1 MSKNI
6 TLKIN
11 NAKETVETVKFQTA
25 SGEVLR
31 IPAQSEVNYQF
42 IDEATQ
48 FGPENIMTKRVGDN
62 LEIAFEGS
70 DISNPDLILEGYY
83 SEATDASKSSLLV
96 GQHENGATYPYVPE
110 SAEPSEAV
118 TMLAEEVVAGQALGG
133 EIIGSMW
140 AFNPLW
146 LAALVPLGAAAAVA
160 ANSHHDS
167 SDKFAA
173 ITVDAPNDQVDT
185 TPVIT
190 GTTTDVEAGQIVT
203 ITVKDSEGKTQ
214 VVSTVVAEDGT
225 YRVEVPN
232 ELPDGAYTVIAT
244 VADKAGNSA
253 TATDTGMIDAVV
265 TLTVNAPD
273 GVSNDNTPYISGTSD
288 AIGSNVNLVI
298 TDSKGATHTVTVPVT
313 EEGTYA
319 VDLSEQLPD
328 GKYTVSATVSNS
340 TGKTATASDT
350 GEIDTTAVI
359 TVEAPDLS
367 NDNTPTLNGT
377 TTDVEEG
384 QTVTLTVTDSR
395 GGSQVVTA
403 TVQADGSYQAEV
415 PNALPDG
422 RYSVEAVVSDKAGN
436 RAEARDDNNGKGN
449 VIDTTAPVI
458 TVDAPDN
465 TSDNT
470 PLISGTTDAP
480 AGSIVSITVTD
491 SRGSVQTV
499 STSVGA
505 DGRYSV
511 EVPKALAEG
520 RYTAEAAVKDPA
532 GNEGRASDN
541 GSIDITAPVISV
553 DIPEVSR
560 DTTPPI
566 SGKTDV
572 PAGTVVTITVTG
584 KDSHPQVVTTTVKDD
599 GSFEVDVPEA
609 LPEGPVSVEAV
620 VKDPAGNEGKA
631 SDNGTI
637 DTTAPVITVDAPD
650 NTSDNTPLIS
660 GTTDAPAGSIVSI
673 TVTDSQGSVQTV
685 SASVGADG
693 RYSVEVP
700 KVLAE
705 GRYTAEAAVKDP
717 AGNEGKASD
726 NGSID
731 ITAPVIS
738 VDIPEVSRDTTPTI
752 SGKTDVPA
760 GTVVT
765 ITVTGKDGHP
775 QVVTTT
781 VKDDGSFE
789 VDVPEALPEGPV
801 SVEAVVKDPAG
812 NEGRASDNGTIDTTA
827 PVITVDAPDNT
838 SDNTPLISGTTD
850 APAGSIVSIT
860 VTDSQG
866 SVQTVSA
873 SVGADGRYSVEVP
886 KALAEGRY
894 TAEAAVKDPAGNEG
908 RASDNGSVDTT
919 AAITV
924 EAPDLSNDNTPTLTG
939 TTTDVEEGQTVTLTV
954 TDSRG
959 GSQVVTATVQADG
972 SYQAEVP
979 NALPDGRYSVEA
991 VVSDKAGN
999 RAEARDD
1006 NNGKGNVI
1014 DTTAPIVNAPGHSVE
1029 EASSAA
1035 VKGFIQVSDKS
1046 PVTAITVAG
1055 KDVTSATAA
1064 HPVMIHTVRGTLI
1077 VTGYDAASG
1086 KVTYRYVE
1094 GGKAADHSTGDN
1106 SVKDSFVVMVRDAA
1120 GNTAMDS
1127 LDIRI
1132 TDTAPVA
1139 VHDTNSIK
1147 DTGMSVSGDVLSNDV
1162 LGADTPVA
1170 VTVGNTNGQYGSL
1183 TLNADGQYTYT
1194 VNPNNAAVKAL
1205 NGGETLKDS
1214 FTYTVT
1220 DADGDKSTATLDITI
1235 NGTDADKA
1243 VIGKN
1248 GGDNITGGTGNDAL
1262 IGDAGGYRLII
1273 KPGQNYNVALVLDT
1287 SESMNT
1293 FRTDSGEAYIEMARK
1308 SLLKLAKDFAHH
1320 DGHLNVTLFAF
1331 NSTAKQVVTINDLTE
1346 QNVDKLLNQIMSL
1359 RAHGVTNYDDA
1370 FRDATDWFS
1379 KVSSNGYHNVT
1390 YFLTDGQPTTYGD
1403 TGETPWRG
1411 YVTQDAVNAALH
1423 SFKKLSAV
1431 SDVHAV
1437 GFAKGAKESMLDYYD
1452 NTVSDG
1458 HSITEG
1464 SLWYQTYPS
1473 PVYYSGAVGESQV
1486 VSNPSQLDAALERGS
1501 TERVVNNVSSDTLT
1515 GGEGDDVLFGDSINT
1530 DHLSWTNGIT
1540 GVAYTSGSHDAMGAK
1555 ALTEYIKWTDNAGTD
1570 ATDQQVANY
1579 VKNHWKDLLD
1589 NRADGGD
1596 DTLNG
1601 GKGDDV
1607 LFGGAGNDTLTGG
1620 EGADQF
1626 VFLANSNNGNDV
1638 ITDFQAGVDKVV
1650 FADLVSPHDLQNA
1663 VWNDETHTLSFTGVG
1678 KDGTTYQNSITFN
1691 GLSVGET
1698 LDSVLQNHVETIG

>member
-367 NDNTPTLNGT
+367 NDNTPTLTGT

-499 STSVGA
+499 S
-505 DGRYSV
+505 
-511 EVPKALAEG
+511 
-520 RYTAEAAVKDPA
+520 
-532 GNEGRASDN
+532 
-541 GSIDITAPVISV
+541 
-553 DIPEVSR
+553 
-560 DTTPPI
+560 
-566 SGKTDV
+566 
-572 PAGTVVTITVTG
+572 
-584 KDSHPQVVTTTVKDD
+584 
-599 GSFEVDVPEA
+599 
-609 LPEGPVSVEAV
+609 
-620 VKDPAGNEGKA
+620 
-631 SDNGTI
+631 
-637 DTTAPVITVDAPD
+637 
-650 NTSDNTPLIS
+650 
-660 GTTDAPAGSIVSI
+660 
-673 TVTDSQGSVQTV
+673 
-685 SASVGADG
+685 
-693 RYSVEVP
+693 
-700 KVLAE
+700 
-705 GRYTAEAAVKDP
+705 
-717 AGNEGKASD
+717 
-726 NGSID
+726 
-731 ITAPVIS
+731 
-738 VDIPEVSRDTTPTI
+738 
-752 SGKTDVPA
+752 
-760 GTVVT
+760 
-765 ITVTGKDGHP
+765 
-775 QVVTTT
+775 
-781 VKDDGSFE
+781 
-789 VDVPEALPEGPV
+789 
-801 SVEAVVKDPAG
+801 
-812 NEGRASDNGTIDTTA
+812 
-827 PVITVDAPDNT
+827 
-838 SDNTPLISGTTD
+838 
-850 APAGSIVSIT
+850 
-860 VTDSQG
+860 
-866 SVQTVSA
+866 A

-908 RASDNGSVDTT
+908 KASDNGSVDTT

-1035 VKGFIQVSDKS
+1035 IKGFIQVSDKS

-1064 HPVMIHTVRGTLI
+1064 HPVMIHTIRGTLI

-1183 TLNADGQYTYT
+1183 TLNANGQYTYT

-1431 SDVHAV
+1431 SDVHAI
-1437 GFAKGAKESMLDYYD
+1437 GFAKGAKESILDYYD

>member
-214 VVSTVVAEDGT
+214 VISTVVAEDGT

-367 NDNTPTLNGT
+367 NDNTPALTGT

-491 SRGSVQTV
+491 SQGSVQTV
-499 STSVGA
+499 SASVGA

-532 GNEGRASDN
+532 GNEGR
-541 GSIDITAPVISV
+541 
-553 DIPEVSR
+553 
-560 DTTPPI
+560 
-566 SGKTDV
+566 
-572 PAGTVVTITVTG
+572 
-584 KDSHPQVVTTTVKDD
+584 
-599 GSFEVDVPEA
+599 
-609 LPEGPVSVEAV
+609 
-620 VKDPAGNEGKA
+620 
-631 SDNGTI
+631 
-637 DTTAPVITVDAPD
+637 
-650 NTSDNTPLIS
+650 
-660 GTTDAPAGSIVSI
+660 
-673 TVTDSQGSVQTV
+673 
-685 SASVGADG
+685 
-693 RYSVEVP
+693 
-700 KVLAE
+700 
-705 GRYTAEAAVKDP
+705 
-717 AGNEGKASD
+717 ASD

-789 VDVPEALPEGPV
+789 VDVPEALSEGPV

-812 NEGRASDNGTIDTTA
+812 NEGRASDNGT
-827 PVITVDAPDNT
+827 
-838 SDNTPLISGTTD
+838 
-850 APAGSIVSIT
+850 
-860 VTDSQG
+860 
-866 SVQTVSA
+866 
-873 SVGADGRYSVEVP
+873 
-886 KALAEGRY
+886 
-894 TAEAAVKDPAGNEG
+894 
-908 RASDNGSVDTT
+908 
-919 AAITV
+919 
-924 EAPDLSNDNTPTLTG
+924 
-939 TTTDVEEGQTVTLTV
+939 
-954 TDSRG
+954 
-959 GSQVVTATVQADG
+959 
-972 SYQAEVP
+972 
-979 NALPDGRYSVEA
+979 
-991 VVSDKAGN
+991 
-999 RAEARDD
+999 
-1006 NNGKGNVI
+1006 I

-1431 SDVHAV
+1431 SDVHAI

-1501 TERVVNNVSSDTLT
+1501 TERVVNNISSDTLT

>member
-1 MSKNI
+1 M
-6 TLKIN
+6 
-11 NAKETVETVKFQTA
+11 
-25 SGEVLR
+25 
-31 IPAQSEVNYQF
+31 
-42 IDEATQ
+42 
-48 FGPENIMTKRVGDN
+48 
-62 LEIAFEGS
+62 
-70 DISNPDLILEGYY
+70 
-83 SEATDASKSSLLV
+83 
-96 GQHENGATYPYVPE
+96 
-110 SAEPSEAV
+110 
-118 TMLAEEVVAGQALGG
+118 
-133 EIIGSMW
+133 
-140 AFNPLW
+140 
-146 LAALVPLGAAAAVA
+146 
-160 ANSHHDS
+160 
-167 SDKFAA
+167 
-173 ITVDAPNDQVDT
+173 
-185 TPVIT
+185 
-190 GTTTDVEAGQIVT
+190 
-203 ITVKDSEGKTQ
+203 
-214 VVSTVVAEDGT
+214 
-225 YRVEVPN
+225 
-232 ELPDGAYTVIAT
+232 
-244 VADKAGNSA
+244 
-253 TATDTGMIDAVV
+253 
-265 TLTVNAPD
+265 
-273 GVSNDNTPYISGTSD
+273 
-288 AIGSNVNLVI
+288 
-298 TDSKGATHTVTVPVT
+298 
-313 EEGTYA
+313 
-319 VDLSEQLPD
+319 
-328 GKYTVSATVSNS
+328 
-340 TGKTATASDT
+340 
-350 GEIDTTAVI
+350 
-359 TVEAPDLS
+359 
-367 NDNTPTLNGT
+367 
-377 TTDVEEG
+377 
-384 QTVTLTVTDSR
+384 
-395 GGSQVVTA
+395 
-403 TVQADGSYQAEV
+403 
-415 PNALPDG
+415 
-422 RYSVEAVVSDKAGN
+422 
-436 RAEARDDNNGKGN
+436 
-449 VIDTTAPVI
+449 
-458 TVDAPDN
+458 
-465 TSDNT
+465 
-470 PLISGTTDAP
+470 
-480 AGSIVSITVTD
+480 
-491 SRGSVQTV
+491 
-499 STSVGA
+499 
-505 DGRYSV
+505 
-511 EVPKALAEG
+511 
-520 RYTAEAAVKDPA
+520 
-532 GNEGRASDN
+532 
-541 GSIDITAPVISV
+541 
-553 DIPEVSR
+553 
-560 DTTPPI
+560 
-566 SGKTDV
+566 
-572 PAGTVVTITVTG
+572 
-584 KDSHPQVVTTTVKDD
+584 
-599 GSFEVDVPEA
+599 
-609 LPEGPVSVEAV
+609 
-620 VKDPAGNEGKA
+620 
-631 SDNGTI
+631 
-637 DTTAPVITVDAPD
+637 
-650 NTSDNTPLIS
+650 
-660 GTTDAPAGSIVSI
+660 
-673 TVTDSQGSVQTV
+673 
-685 SASVGADG
+685 
-693 RYSVEVP
+693 
-700 KVLAE
+700 
-705 GRYTAEAAVKDP
+705 
-717 AGNEGKASD
+717 
-726 NGSID
+726 
-731 ITAPVIS
+731 
-738 VDIPEVSRDTTPTI
+738 
-752 SGKTDVPA
+752 
-760 GTVVT
+760 
-765 ITVTGKDGHP
+765 
-775 QVVTTT
+775 
-781 VKDDGSFE
+781 
-789 VDVPEALPEGPV
+789 
-801 SVEAVVKDPAG
+801 
-812 NEGRASDNGTIDTTA
+812 
-827 PVITVDAPDNT
+827 
-838 SDNTPLISGTTD
+838 
-850 APAGSIVSIT
+850 
-860 VTDSQG
+860 
-866 SVQTVSA
+866 
-873 SVGADGRYSVEVP
+873 
-886 KALAEGRY
+886 
-894 TAEAAVKDPAGNEG
+894 
-908 RASDNGSVDTT
+908 
-919 AAITV
+919 
-924 EAPDLSNDNTPTLTG
+924 
-939 TTTDVEEGQTVTLTV
+939 
-954 TDSRG
+954 
-959 GSQVVTATVQADG
+959 
-972 SYQAEVP
+972 
-979 NALPDGRYSVEA
+979 
-991 VVSDKAGN
+991 
-999 RAEARDD
+999 
-1006 NNGKGNVI
+1006 I

-1370 FRDATDWFS
+1370 FRDATDWFG

-1423 SFKKLSAV
+1423 SFKKLSVV

-1452 NTVSDG
+1452 NTVSDD

>member
-214 VVSTVVAEDGT
+214 VVSTVVVEDGT

-367 NDNTPTLNGT
+367 NDNTPTLTGT

-499 STSVGA
+499 SASVGA

-532 GNEGRASDN
+532 GNEGR
-541 GSIDITAPVISV
+541 
-553 DIPEVSR
+553 
-560 DTTPPI
+560 
-566 SGKTDV
+566 
-572 PAGTVVTITVTG
+572 
-584 KDSHPQVVTTTVKDD
+584 
-599 GSFEVDVPEA
+599 
-609 LPEGPVSVEAV
+609 
-620 VKDPAGNEGKA
+620 
-631 SDNGTI
+631 
-637 DTTAPVITVDAPD
+637 
-650 NTSDNTPLIS
+650 
-660 GTTDAPAGSIVSI
+660 
-673 TVTDSQGSVQTV
+673 
-685 SASVGADG
+685 
-693 RYSVEVP
+693 
-700 KVLAE
+700 
-705 GRYTAEAAVKDP
+705 
-717 AGNEGKASD
+717 ASD

-812 NEGRASDNGTIDTTA
+812 NEGRASDNGT
-827 PVITVDAPDNT
+827 
-838 SDNTPLISGTTD
+838 
-850 APAGSIVSIT
+850 
-860 VTDSQG
+860 
-866 SVQTVSA
+866 
-873 SVGADGRYSVEVP
+873 
-886 KALAEGRY
+886 
-894 TAEAAVKDPAGNEG
+894 
-908 RASDNGSVDTT
+908 
-919 AAITV
+919 
-924 EAPDLSNDNTPTLTG
+924 
-939 TTTDVEEGQTVTLTV
+939 
-954 TDSRG
+954 
-959 GSQVVTATVQADG
+959 
-972 SYQAEVP
+972 
-979 NALPDGRYSVEA
+979 
-991 VVSDKAGN
+991 
-999 RAEARDD
+999 
-1006 NNGKGNVI
+1006 I

-1183 TLNADGQYTYT
+1183 TLNANGQYTYT

>member
-214 VVSTVVAEDGT
+214 VISTVVAEDGT

-367 NDNTPTLNGT
+367 NDNTPTLTGT

-480 AGSIVSITVTD
+480 AGSV
-491 SRGSVQTV
+491 
-499 STSVGA
+499 
-505 DGRYSV
+505 
-511 EVPKALAEG
+511 
-520 RYTAEAAVKDPA
+520 
-532 GNEGRASDN
+532 
-541 GSIDITAPVISV
+541 
-553 DIPEVSR
+553 
-560 DTTPPI
+560 
-566 SGKTDV
+566 
-572 PAGTVVTITVTG
+572 
-584 KDSHPQVVTTTVKDD
+584 
-599 GSFEVDVPEA
+599 
-609 LPEGPVSVEAV
+609 
-620 VKDPAGNEGKA
+620 
-631 SDNGTI
+631 
-637 DTTAPVITVDAPD
+637 
-650 NTSDNTPLIS
+650 
-660 GTTDAPAGSIVSI
+660 VSI

-700 KVLAE
+700 KALAE

-812 NEGRASDNGTIDTTA
+812 NEGRASDNGT
-827 PVITVDAPDNT
+827 
-838 SDNTPLISGTTD
+838 
-850 APAGSIVSIT
+850 
-860 VTDSQG
+860 
-866 SVQTVSA
+866 
-873 SVGADGRYSVEVP
+873 
-886 KALAEGRY
+886 
-894 TAEAAVKDPAGNEG
+894 
-908 RASDNGSVDTT
+908 
-919 AAITV
+919 
-924 EAPDLSNDNTPTLTG
+924 
-939 TTTDVEEGQTVTLTV
+939 
-954 TDSRG
+954 
-959 GSQVVTATVQADG
+959 
-972 SYQAEVP
+972 
-979 NALPDGRYSVEA
+979 
-991 VVSDKAGN
+991 
-999 RAEARDD
+999 
-1006 NNGKGNVI
+1006 I

-1183 TLNADGQYTYT
+1183 TLNANGQYTYT

>member
-214 VVSTVVAEDGT
+214 VISTVVAEDGT

-340 TGKTATASDT
+340 TGKTVTASDT

-367 NDNTPTLNGT
+367 NDNTPTLTGT

-480 AGSIVSITVTD
+480 AGSVVSITVTD
-491 SRGSVQTV
+491 SRG
-499 STSVGA
+499 
-505 DGRYSV
+505 
-511 EVPKALAEG
+511 
-520 RYTAEAAVKDPA
+520 
-532 GNEGRASDN
+532 
-541 GSIDITAPVISV
+541 I
-553 DIPEVSR
+553 
-560 DTTPPI
+560 
-566 SGKTDV
+566 
-572 PAGTVVTITVTG
+572 
-584 KDSHPQVVTTTVKDD
+584 
-599 GSFEVDVPEA
+599 
-609 LPEGPVSVEAV
+609 
-620 VKDPAGNEGKA
+620 
-631 SDNGTI
+631 
-637 DTTAPVITVDAPD
+637 
-650 NTSDNTPLIS
+650 
-660 GTTDAPAGSIVSI
+660 
-673 TVTDSQGSVQTV
+673 VQTV

-700 KVLAE
+700 KALAE

-812 NEGRASDNGTIDTTA
+812 NEGRASDNGT
-827 PVITVDAPDNT
+827 
-838 SDNTPLISGTTD
+838 
-850 APAGSIVSIT
+850 
-860 VTDSQG
+860 
-866 SVQTVSA
+866 
-873 SVGADGRYSVEVP
+873 
-886 KALAEGRY
+886 
-894 TAEAAVKDPAGNEG
+894 
-908 RASDNGSVDTT
+908 
-919 AAITV
+919 
-924 EAPDLSNDNTPTLTG
+924 
-939 TTTDVEEGQTVTLTV
+939 
-954 TDSRG
+954 
-959 GSQVVTATVQADG
+959 
-972 SYQAEVP
+972 
-979 NALPDGRYSVEA
+979 
-991 VVSDKAGN
+991 
-999 RAEARDD
+999 
-1006 NNGKGNVI
+1006 I

-1370 FRDATDWFS
+1370 FRDATDWFG

-1452 NTVSDG
+1452 NTVSDD

>member
-214 VVSTVVAEDGT
+214 VVSTVVVEDGT

-367 NDNTPTLNGT
+367 NDNTPTLSGT

-499 STSVGA
+499 SVSVGA

-532 GNEGRASDN
+532 GNEGR
-541 GSIDITAPVISV
+541 
-553 DIPEVSR
+553 
-560 DTTPPI
+560 
-566 SGKTDV
+566 
-572 PAGTVVTITVTG
+572 
-584 KDSHPQVVTTTVKDD
+584 
-599 GSFEVDVPEA
+599 
-609 LPEGPVSVEAV
+609 
-620 VKDPAGNEGKA
+620 
-631 SDNGTI
+631 
-637 DTTAPVITVDAPD
+637 
-650 NTSDNTPLIS
+650 
-660 GTTDAPAGSIVSI
+660 
-673 TVTDSQGSVQTV
+673 
-685 SASVGADG
+685 
-693 RYSVEVP
+693 
-700 KVLAE
+700 
-705 GRYTAEAAVKDP
+705 
-717 AGNEGKASD
+717 ASD

-812 NEGRASDNGTIDTTA
+812 NEGRASDNGT
-827 PVITVDAPDNT
+827 
-838 SDNTPLISGTTD
+838 
-850 APAGSIVSIT
+850 
-860 VTDSQG
+860 
-866 SVQTVSA
+866 
-873 SVGADGRYSVEVP
+873 
-886 KALAEGRY
+886 
-894 TAEAAVKDPAGNEG
+894 
-908 RASDNGSVDTT
+908 
-919 AAITV
+919 
-924 EAPDLSNDNTPTLTG
+924 
-939 TTTDVEEGQTVTLTV
+939 
-954 TDSRG
+954 
-959 GSQVVTATVQADG
+959 
-972 SYQAEVP
+972 
-979 NALPDGRYSVEA
+979 
-991 VVSDKAGN
+991 
-999 RAEARDD
+999 
-1006 NNGKGNVI
+1006 I

-1183 TLNADGQYTYT
+1183 TLNANGQYTYT

>member
-367 NDNTPTLNGT
+367 NDNTPTL
-377 TTDVEEG
+377 
-384 QTVTLTVTDSR
+384 
-395 GGSQVVTA
+395 
-403 TVQADGSYQAEV
+403 
-415 PNALPDG
+415 
-422 RYSVEAVVSDKAGN
+422 
-436 RAEARDDNNGKGN
+436 
-449 VIDTTAPVI
+449 
-458 TVDAPDN
+458 
-465 TSDNT
+465 
-470 PLISGTTDAP
+470 
-480 AGSIVSITVTD
+480 
-491 SRGSVQTV
+491 
-499 STSVGA
+499 
-505 DGRYSV
+505 
-511 EVPKALAEG
+511 
-520 RYTAEAAVKDPA
+520 
-532 GNEGRASDN
+532 
-541 GSIDITAPVISV
+541 
-553 DIPEVSR
+553 
-560 DTTPPI
+560 
-566 SGKTDV
+566 
-572 PAGTVVTITVTG
+572 
-584 KDSHPQVVTTTVKDD
+584 
-599 GSFEVDVPEA
+599 
-609 LPEGPVSVEAV
+609 
-620 VKDPAGNEGKA
+620 
-631 SDNGTI
+631 
-637 DTTAPVITVDAPD
+637 
-650 NTSDNTPLIS
+650 
-660 GTTDAPAGSIVSI
+660 
-673 TVTDSQGSVQTV
+673 
-685 SASVGADG
+685 
-693 RYSVEVP
+693 
-700 KVLAE
+700 
-705 GRYTAEAAVKDP
+705 
-717 AGNEGKASD
+717 
-726 NGSID
+726 
-731 ITAPVIS
+731 
-738 VDIPEVSRDTTPTI
+738 
-752 SGKTDVPA
+752 
-760 GTVVT
+760 
-765 ITVTGKDGHP
+765 
-775 QVVTTT
+775 
-781 VKDDGSFE
+781 
-789 VDVPEALPEGPV
+789 
-801 SVEAVVKDPAG
+801 
-812 NEGRASDNGTIDTTA
+812 
-827 PVITVDAPDNT
+827 
-838 SDNTPLISGTTD
+838 
-850 APAGSIVSIT
+850 
-860 VTDSQG
+860 
-866 SVQTVSA
+866 
-873 SVGADGRYSVEVP
+873 
-886 KALAEGRY
+886 
-894 TAEAAVKDPAGNEG
+894 
-908 RASDNGSVDTT
+908 
-919 AAITV
+919 
-924 EAPDLSNDNTPTLTG
+924 TG
-939 TTTDVEEGQTVTLTV
+939 TTNDVEEGQTVTLTV

-1183 TLNADGQYTYT
+1183 TLNANGQYTYT

-1579 VKNHWKDLLD
+1579 VKNHWKDLLN

>member
-367 NDNTPTLNGT
+367 NDNTPTL
-377 TTDVEEG
+377 
-384 QTVTLTVTDSR
+384 
-395 GGSQVVTA
+395 
-403 TVQADGSYQAEV
+403 
-415 PNALPDG
+415 
-422 RYSVEAVVSDKAGN
+422 
-436 RAEARDDNNGKGN
+436 
-449 VIDTTAPVI
+449 
-458 TVDAPDN
+458 
-465 TSDNT
+465 
-470 PLISGTTDAP
+470 
-480 AGSIVSITVTD
+480 
-491 SRGSVQTV
+491 
-499 STSVGA
+499 
-505 DGRYSV
+505 
-511 EVPKALAEG
+511 
-520 RYTAEAAVKDPA
+520 
-532 GNEGRASDN
+532 
-541 GSIDITAPVISV
+541 
-553 DIPEVSR
+553 
-560 DTTPPI
+560 
-566 SGKTDV
+566 
-572 PAGTVVTITVTG
+572 
-584 KDSHPQVVTTTVKDD
+584 
-599 GSFEVDVPEA
+599 
-609 LPEGPVSVEAV
+609 
-620 VKDPAGNEGKA
+620 
-631 SDNGTI
+631 
-637 DTTAPVITVDAPD
+637 
-650 NTSDNTPLIS
+650 
-660 GTTDAPAGSIVSI
+660 
-673 TVTDSQGSVQTV
+673 
-685 SASVGADG
+685 
-693 RYSVEVP
+693 
-700 KVLAE
+700 
-705 GRYTAEAAVKDP
+705 
-717 AGNEGKASD
+717 
-726 NGSID
+726 
-731 ITAPVIS
+731 
-738 VDIPEVSRDTTPTI
+738 
-752 SGKTDVPA
+752 
-760 GTVVT
+760 
-765 ITVTGKDGHP
+765 
-775 QVVTTT
+775 
-781 VKDDGSFE
+781 
-789 VDVPEALPEGPV
+789 
-801 SVEAVVKDPAG
+801 
-812 NEGRASDNGTIDTTA
+812 
-827 PVITVDAPDNT
+827 
-838 SDNTPLISGTTD
+838 
-850 APAGSIVSIT
+850 
-860 VTDSQG
+860 
-866 SVQTVSA
+866 
-873 SVGADGRYSVEVP
+873 
-886 KALAEGRY
+886 
-894 TAEAAVKDPAGNEG
+894 
-908 RASDNGSVDTT
+908 
-919 AAITV
+919 
-924 EAPDLSNDNTPTLTG
+924 TG

-1064 HPVMIHTVRGTLI
+1064 HPVMIHTVRGKLI

-1183 TLNADGQYTYT
+1183 TLNANGQYTYT

>member
-83 SEATDASKSSLLV
+83 SEATDASKSSLLI

-160 ANSHHDS
+160 ANSHHDN

-214 VVSTVVAEDGT
+214 VISTVVAEDGT

-367 NDNTPTLNGT
+367 NDNTPTLTGT

-499 STSVGA
+499 S
-505 DGRYSV
+505 
-511 EVPKALAEG
+511 
-520 RYTAEAAVKDPA
+520 
-532 GNEGRASDN
+532 
-541 GSIDITAPVISV
+541 
-553 DIPEVSR
+553 
-560 DTTPPI
+560 
-566 SGKTDV
+566 
-572 PAGTVVTITVTG
+572 
-584 KDSHPQVVTTTVKDD
+584 
-599 GSFEVDVPEA
+599 
-609 LPEGPVSVEAV
+609 
-620 VKDPAGNEGKA
+620 
-631 SDNGTI
+631 
-637 DTTAPVITVDAPD
+637 
-650 NTSDNTPLIS
+650 
-660 GTTDAPAGSIVSI
+660 
-673 TVTDSQGSVQTV
+673 
-685 SASVGADG
+685 
-693 RYSVEVP
+693 
-700 KVLAE
+700 
-705 GRYTAEAAVKDP
+705 
-717 AGNEGKASD
+717 
-726 NGSID
+726 
-731 ITAPVIS
+731 
-738 VDIPEVSRDTTPTI
+738 
-752 SGKTDVPA
+752 
-760 GTVVT
+760 
-765 ITVTGKDGHP
+765 
-775 QVVTTT
+775 
-781 VKDDGSFE
+781 
-789 VDVPEALPEGPV
+789 
-801 SVEAVVKDPAG
+801 
-812 NEGRASDNGTIDTTA
+812 
-827 PVITVDAPDNT
+827 
-838 SDNTPLISGTTD
+838 
-850 APAGSIVSIT
+850 
-860 VTDSQG
+860 
-866 SVQTVSA
+866 A

-894 TAEAAVKDPAGNEG
+894 TAEAAVKDLAGNEG
-908 RASDNGSVDTT
+908 KASDNGSVDTT

>member
-367 NDNTPTLNGT
+367 NDNTPTL
-377 TTDVEEG
+377 
-384 QTVTLTVTDSR
+384 
-395 GGSQVVTA
+395 
-403 TVQADGSYQAEV
+403 
-415 PNALPDG
+415 
-422 RYSVEAVVSDKAGN
+422 
-436 RAEARDDNNGKGN
+436 
-449 VIDTTAPVI
+449 
-458 TVDAPDN
+458 
-465 TSDNT
+465 
-470 PLISGTTDAP
+470 
-480 AGSIVSITVTD
+480 
-491 SRGSVQTV
+491 
-499 STSVGA
+499 
-505 DGRYSV
+505 
-511 EVPKALAEG
+511 
-520 RYTAEAAVKDPA
+520 
-532 GNEGRASDN
+532 
-541 GSIDITAPVISV
+541 
-553 DIPEVSR
+553 
-560 DTTPPI
+560 
-566 SGKTDV
+566 
-572 PAGTVVTITVTG
+572 
-584 KDSHPQVVTTTVKDD
+584 
-599 GSFEVDVPEA
+599 
-609 LPEGPVSVEAV
+609 
-620 VKDPAGNEGKA
+620 
-631 SDNGTI
+631 
-637 DTTAPVITVDAPD
+637 
-650 NTSDNTPLIS
+650 
-660 GTTDAPAGSIVSI
+660 
-673 TVTDSQGSVQTV
+673 
-685 SASVGADG
+685 
-693 RYSVEVP
+693 
-700 KVLAE
+700 
-705 GRYTAEAAVKDP
+705 
-717 AGNEGKASD
+717 
-726 NGSID
+726 
-731 ITAPVIS
+731 
-738 VDIPEVSRDTTPTI
+738 
-752 SGKTDVPA
+752 
-760 GTVVT
+760 
-765 ITVTGKDGHP
+765 
-775 QVVTTT
+775 
-781 VKDDGSFE
+781 
-789 VDVPEALPEGPV
+789 
-801 SVEAVVKDPAG
+801 
-812 NEGRASDNGTIDTTA
+812 
-827 PVITVDAPDNT
+827 
-838 SDNTPLISGTTD
+838 
-850 APAGSIVSIT
+850 
-860 VTDSQG
+860 
-866 SVQTVSA
+866 
-873 SVGADGRYSVEVP
+873 
-886 KALAEGRY
+886 
-894 TAEAAVKDPAGNEG
+894 
-908 RASDNGSVDTT
+908 
-919 AAITV
+919 
-924 EAPDLSNDNTPTLTG
+924 TG
-939 TTTDVEEGQTVTLTV
+939 TTNDVEEGQTVTLTV

-1064 HPVMIHTVRGTLI
+1064 HPVMIHTVRGKLI

-1183 TLNADGQYTYT
+1183 TLNANGQYTYT

>member
-214 VVSTVVAEDGT
+214 VISTVVAEDGT

-340 TGKTATASDT
+340 TGKTVTASDT

-367 NDNTPTLNGT
+367 NDNTPTLTGT

-491 SRGSVQTV
+491 SQGSVQTV
-499 STSVGA
+499 SASVGA

-532 GNEGRASDN
+532 GNEGR
-541 GSIDITAPVISV
+541 
-553 DIPEVSR
+553 
-560 DTTPPI
+560 
-566 SGKTDV
+566 
-572 PAGTVVTITVTG
+572 
-584 KDSHPQVVTTTVKDD
+584 
-599 GSFEVDVPEA
+599 
-609 LPEGPVSVEAV
+609 
-620 VKDPAGNEGKA
+620 
-631 SDNGTI
+631 
-637 DTTAPVITVDAPD
+637 
-650 NTSDNTPLIS
+650 
-660 GTTDAPAGSIVSI
+660 
-673 TVTDSQGSVQTV
+673 
-685 SASVGADG
+685 
-693 RYSVEVP
+693 
-700 KVLAE
+700 
-705 GRYTAEAAVKDP
+705 
-717 AGNEGKASD
+717 ASD

-812 NEGRASDNGTIDTTA
+812 NEGRASDNGT
-827 PVITVDAPDNT
+827 
-838 SDNTPLISGTTD
+838 
-850 APAGSIVSIT
+850 
-860 VTDSQG
+860 
-866 SVQTVSA
+866 
-873 SVGADGRYSVEVP
+873 
-886 KALAEGRY
+886 
-894 TAEAAVKDPAGNEG
+894 
-908 RASDNGSVDTT
+908 
-919 AAITV
+919 
-924 EAPDLSNDNTPTLTG
+924 
-939 TTTDVEEGQTVTLTV
+939 
-954 TDSRG
+954 
-959 GSQVVTATVQADG
+959 
-972 SYQAEVP
+972 
-979 NALPDGRYSVEA
+979 
-991 VVSDKAGN
+991 
-999 RAEARDD
+999 
-1006 NNGKGNVI
+1006 I

-1370 FRDATDWFS
+1370 FRDATDWFG

-1452 NTVSDG
+1452 NTVSDD

-1601 GKGDDV
+1601 GRGDDV

>member
-214 VVSTVVAEDGT
+214 VISTVVAEDGT

-367 NDNTPTLNGT
+367 NDNTPNLTGT

-491 SRGSVQTV
+491 SQGSVQTV
-499 STSVGA
+499 SASVGA

-532 GNEGRASDN
+532 GNEGR
-541 GSIDITAPVISV
+541 
-553 DIPEVSR
+553 
-560 DTTPPI
+560 
-566 SGKTDV
+566 
-572 PAGTVVTITVTG
+572 
-584 KDSHPQVVTTTVKDD
+584 
-599 GSFEVDVPEA
+599 
-609 LPEGPVSVEAV
+609 
-620 VKDPAGNEGKA
+620 
-631 SDNGTI
+631 
-637 DTTAPVITVDAPD
+637 
-650 NTSDNTPLIS
+650 
-660 GTTDAPAGSIVSI
+660 
-673 TVTDSQGSVQTV
+673 
-685 SASVGADG
+685 
-693 RYSVEVP
+693 
-700 KVLAE
+700 
-705 GRYTAEAAVKDP
+705 
-717 AGNEGKASD
+717 ASD

-812 NEGRASDNGTIDTTA
+812 NEGRASDNGT
-827 PVITVDAPDNT
+827 
-838 SDNTPLISGTTD
+838 
-850 APAGSIVSIT
+850 
-860 VTDSQG
+860 
-866 SVQTVSA
+866 
-873 SVGADGRYSVEVP
+873 
-886 KALAEGRY
+886 
-894 TAEAAVKDPAGNEG
+894 
-908 RASDNGSVDTT
+908 
-919 AAITV
+919 
-924 EAPDLSNDNTPTLTG
+924 
-939 TTTDVEEGQTVTLTV
+939 
-954 TDSRG
+954 
-959 GSQVVTATVQADG
+959 
-972 SYQAEVP
+972 
-979 NALPDGRYSVEA
+979 
-991 VVSDKAGN
+991 
-999 RAEARDD
+999 
-1006 NNGKGNVI
+1006 I

-1183 TLNADGQYTYT
+1183 TLNANGQYTYT

>member
-214 VVSTVVAEDGT
+214 VVSTVVVEDGT

-367 NDNTPTLNGT
+367 NDNTPTLTGT

-480 AGSIVSITVTD
+480 AGSVVSITVTD

-499 STSVGA
+499 SV
-505 DGRYSV
+505 
-511 EVPKALAEG
+511 
-520 RYTAEAAVKDPA
+520 
-532 GNEGRASDN
+532 
-541 GSIDITAPVISV
+541 
-553 DIPEVSR
+553 
-560 DTTPPI
+560 
-566 SGKTDV
+566 
-572 PAGTVVTITVTG
+572 
-584 KDSHPQVVTTTVKDD
+584 
-599 GSFEVDVPEA
+599 
-609 LPEGPVSVEAV
+609 
-620 VKDPAGNEGKA
+620 
-631 SDNGTI
+631 
-637 DTTAPVITVDAPD
+637 
-650 NTSDNTPLIS
+650 
-660 GTTDAPAGSIVSI
+660 
-673 TVTDSQGSVQTV
+673 
-685 SASVGADG
+685 
-693 RYSVEVP
+693 
-700 KVLAE
+700 
-705 GRYTAEAAVKDP
+705 
-717 AGNEGKASD
+717 
-726 NGSID
+726 
-731 ITAPVIS
+731 
-738 VDIPEVSRDTTPTI
+738 
-752 SGKTDVPA
+752 
-760 GTVVT
+760 
-765 ITVTGKDGHP
+765 
-775 QVVTTT
+775 
-781 VKDDGSFE
+781 
-789 VDVPEALPEGPV
+789 
-801 SVEAVVKDPAG
+801 
-812 NEGRASDNGTIDTTA
+812 
-827 PVITVDAPDNT
+827 
-838 SDNTPLISGTTD
+838 
-850 APAGSIVSIT
+850 
-860 VTDSQG
+860 
-866 SVQTVSA
+866 

-1006 NNGKGNVI
+1006 NNGKGNVIDTTAPVITVDAPDNTSDNTPLISGTTDAPAGSIVSITVTDSQGSVQTVSASVGADGRYSVEVPKALAEGRYTAEAAVKDPAGNEGKASDNGSIDITAPVISVDIPEVSRDTTPTISGKTDVPAGTVVTITVTGKDGHPQVVTTTVKDDGSFEVDVPEALPEGPVSVEAVVKDPAGNEGRASDNGTI

-1183 TLNADGQYTYT
+1183 TLNANGQYTYT

-1370 FRDATDWFS
+1370 FRDATDWFG

>member
-214 VVSTVVAEDGT
+214 VISTVVAEDGT

-367 NDNTPTLNGT
+367 NDNTPTLTGT

-480 AGSIVSITVTD
+480 AGSVVSITVTD

-499 STSVGA
+499 SASVGA

-532 GNEGRASDN
+532 GNEGR
-541 GSIDITAPVISV
+541 
-553 DIPEVSR
+553 
-560 DTTPPI
+560 
-566 SGKTDV
+566 
-572 PAGTVVTITVTG
+572 
-584 KDSHPQVVTTTVKDD
+584 
-599 GSFEVDVPEA
+599 
-609 LPEGPVSVEAV
+609 
-620 VKDPAGNEGKA
+620 
-631 SDNGTI
+631 
-637 DTTAPVITVDAPD
+637 
-650 NTSDNTPLIS
+650 
-660 GTTDAPAGSIVSI
+660 
-673 TVTDSQGSVQTV
+673 
-685 SASVGADG
+685 
-693 RYSVEVP
+693 
-700 KVLAE
+700 
-705 GRYTAEAAVKDP
+705 
-717 AGNEGKASD
+717 ASD

-812 NEGRASDNGTIDTTA
+812 NEGRASDNGT
-827 PVITVDAPDNT
+827 
-838 SDNTPLISGTTD
+838 
-850 APAGSIVSIT
+850 
-860 VTDSQG
+860 
-866 SVQTVSA
+866 
-873 SVGADGRYSVEVP
+873 
-886 KALAEGRY
+886 
-894 TAEAAVKDPAGNEG
+894 
-908 RASDNGSVDTT
+908 
-919 AAITV
+919 
-924 EAPDLSNDNTPTLTG
+924 
-939 TTTDVEEGQTVTLTV
+939 
-954 TDSRG
+954 
-959 GSQVVTATVQADG
+959 
-972 SYQAEVP
+972 
-979 NALPDGRYSVEA
+979 
-991 VVSDKAGN
+991 
-999 RAEARDD
+999 
-1006 NNGKGNVI
+1006 I

-1183 TLNADGQYTYT
+1183 TLNANGQYTYT

>member
-214 VVSTVVAEDGT
+214 VISTVVAEDGT

-367 NDNTPTLNGT
+367 NDNTPNLTGT

-499 STSVGA
+499 SASVGA

-532 GNEGRASDN
+532 GNEGR
-541 GSIDITAPVISV
+541 
-553 DIPEVSR
+553 
-560 DTTPPI
+560 
-566 SGKTDV
+566 
-572 PAGTVVTITVTG
+572 
-584 KDSHPQVVTTTVKDD
+584 
-599 GSFEVDVPEA
+599 
-609 LPEGPVSVEAV
+609 
-620 VKDPAGNEGKA
+620 
-631 SDNGTI
+631 
-637 DTTAPVITVDAPD
+637 
-650 NTSDNTPLIS
+650 
-660 GTTDAPAGSIVSI
+660 
-673 TVTDSQGSVQTV
+673 
-685 SASVGADG
+685 
-693 RYSVEVP
+693 
-700 KVLAE
+700 
-705 GRYTAEAAVKDP
+705 
-717 AGNEGKASD
+717 ASD

-812 NEGRASDNGTIDTTA
+812 NEGRASDNGT
-827 PVITVDAPDNT
+827 
-838 SDNTPLISGTTD
+838 
-850 APAGSIVSIT
+850 
-860 VTDSQG
+860 
-866 SVQTVSA
+866 
-873 SVGADGRYSVEVP
+873 
-886 KALAEGRY
+886 
-894 TAEAAVKDPAGNEG
+894 
-908 RASDNGSVDTT
+908 
-919 AAITV
+919 
-924 EAPDLSNDNTPTLTG
+924 
-939 TTTDVEEGQTVTLTV
+939 
-954 TDSRG
+954 
-959 GSQVVTATVQADG
+959 
-972 SYQAEVP
+972 
-979 NALPDGRYSVEA
+979 
-991 VVSDKAGN
+991 
-999 RAEARDD
+999 
-1006 NNGKGNVI
+1006 I

-1183 TLNADGQYTYT
+1183 TLNANGQYTYT

>member
-214 VVSTVVAEDGT
+214 VISTVVAEDGT

-340 TGKTATASDT
+340 TGKTVTASDT

-367 NDNTPTLNGT
+367 NDNTPTLTGT

-480 AGSIVSITVTD
+480 TGSVVSITVTD

-499 STSVGA
+499 SASVGA

-520 RYTAEAAVKDPA
+520 RYTAEAAVKD
-532 GNEGRASDN
+532 
-541 GSIDITAPVISV
+541 
-553 DIPEVSR
+553 
-560 DTTPPI
+560 
-566 SGKTDV
+566 
-572 PAGTVVTITVTG
+572 
-584 KDSHPQVVTTTVKDD
+584 
-599 GSFEVDVPEA
+599 
-609 LPEGPVSVEAV
+609 L
-620 VKDPAGNEGKA
+620 AGNEGKA
-631 SDNGTI
+631 SDNGSVDTTAAITVEAPDLSNDNTPTLTGTTTDVEEGQTVTLTVTDSRGGSQVVTATVQADGSYQAEVPNALPDGRYSVEAVVSDKAGNRAEARDDNNGKGNVI

-660 GTTDAPAGSIVSI
+660 GTTDAPTGSVVSI
-673 TVTDSQGSVQTV
+673 TVTDSRGSVQTV

-700 KVLAE
+700 KALAE
-705 GRYTAEAAVKDP
+705 GRYTAEAAVKDL

-850 APAGSIVSIT
+850 APTGSVVSIT
-860 VTDSQG
+860 VTDSRG

-894 TAEAAVKDPAGNEG
+894 TAEAAVKDLAGNEG
-908 RASDNGSVDTT
+908 KASDNGS
-919 AAITV
+919 
-924 EAPDLSNDNTPTLTG
+924 
-939 TTTDVEEGQTVTLTV
+939 
-954 TDSRG
+954 
-959 GSQVVTATVQADG
+959 
-972 SYQAEVP
+972 
-979 NALPDGRYSVEA
+979 
-991 VVSDKAGN
+991 
-999 RAEARDD
+999 
-1006 NNGKGNVI
+1006 I

-1183 TLNADGQYTYT
+1183 TLNANGQYTYT

>member
-48 FGPENIMTKRVGDN
+48 FGPENIMTKRMGDN

-185 TPVIT
+185 TPIIT

-359 TVEAPDLS
+359 TIEAPDLS
-367 NDNTPTLNGT
+367 NDNTPTLTGT

-499 STSVGA
+499 SASVGA

-511 EVPKALAEG
+511 EVPKA
-520 RYTAEAAVKDPA
+520 
-532 GNEGRASDN
+532 
-541 GSIDITAPVISV
+541 
-553 DIPEVSR
+553 
-560 DTTPPI
+560 
-566 SGKTDV
+566 
-572 PAGTVVTITVTG
+572 
-584 KDSHPQVVTTTVKDD
+584 
-599 GSFEVDVPEA
+599 
-609 LPEGPVSVEAV
+609 
-620 VKDPAGNEGKA
+620 
-631 SDNGTI
+631 
-637 DTTAPVITVDAPD
+637 
-650 NTSDNTPLIS
+650 
-660 GTTDAPAGSIVSI
+660 
-673 TVTDSQGSVQTV
+673 
-685 SASVGADG
+685 
-693 RYSVEVP
+693 
-700 KVLAE
+700 LAE

-860 VTDSQG
+860 VTDSRGSVQTVSASVGADGRYSVEVPKALAEGRYTAEAAVKDPAGNEGKASDNGSIDITAPVISVDIPEVSRDTTPTISGKTDVPAGTVVTITVTGKDGHPQVVTTTVKDDGSFEVDVPEALPEGPVSVEAVVKDPAGNEGRASDNGTIDTTAPVITVDAPDNTSDNTPLISGTTDAPAGSIVSITVTDSRG

-1183 TLNADGQYTYT
+1183 TLNANGQYTYT

>member
-190 GTTTDVEAGQIVT
+190 GTTTDVEVGQIVT

-214 VVSTVVAEDGT
+214 VISTVVAEDGT

-367 NDNTPTLNGT
+367 NDNTPTLTGT

-491 SRGSVQTV
+491 S
-499 STSVGA
+499 
-505 DGRYSV
+505 
-511 EVPKALAEG
+511 
-520 RYTAEAAVKDPA
+520 
-532 GNEGRASDN
+532 
-541 GSIDITAPVISV
+541 
-553 DIPEVSR
+553 
-560 DTTPPI
+560 
-566 SGKTDV
+566 
-572 PAGTVVTITVTG
+572 
-584 KDSHPQVVTTTVKDD
+584 
-599 GSFEVDVPEA
+599 
-609 LPEGPVSVEAV
+609 
-620 VKDPAGNEGKA
+620 
-631 SDNGTI
+631 
-637 DTTAPVITVDAPD
+637 
-650 NTSDNTPLIS
+650 
-660 GTTDAPAGSIVSI
+660 
-673 TVTDSQGSVQTV
+673 
-685 SASVGADG
+685 
-693 RYSVEVP
+693 
-700 KVLAE
+700 
-705 GRYTAEAAVKDP
+705 
-717 AGNEGKASD
+717 
-726 NGSID
+726 
-731 ITAPVIS
+731 
-738 VDIPEVSRDTTPTI
+738 
-752 SGKTDVPA
+752 
-760 GTVVT
+760 
-765 ITVTGKDGHP
+765 
-775 QVVTTT
+775 
-781 VKDDGSFE
+781 
-789 VDVPEALPEGPV
+789 
-801 SVEAVVKDPAG
+801 
-812 NEGRASDNGTIDTTA
+812 
-827 PVITVDAPDNT
+827 
-838 SDNTPLISGTTD
+838 
-850 APAGSIVSIT
+850 
-860 VTDSQG
+860 QG

-908 RASDNGSVDTT
+908 KASDNGT
-919 AAITV
+919 
-924 EAPDLSNDNTPTLTG
+924 
-939 TTTDVEEGQTVTLTV
+939 
-954 TDSRG
+954 
-959 GSQVVTATVQADG
+959 
-972 SYQAEVP
+972 
-979 NALPDGRYSVEA
+979 
-991 VVSDKAGN
+991 
-999 RAEARDD
+999 
-1006 NNGKGNVI
+1006 I

-1035 VKGFIQVSDKS
+1035 IKGFIQVSDKS

-1431 SDVHAV
+1431 SDVHAI

-1501 TERVVNNVSSDTLT
+1501 TERVVNNISSDTLT

>member
-214 VVSTVVAEDGT
+214 VISTVVAEDGT

-367 NDNTPTLNGT
+367 NDNTPTLTGT

-491 SRGSVQTV
+491 SQGSVQTV

-560 DTTPPI
+560 DTTPTI

-584 KDSHPQVVTTTVKDD
+584 KDGHPQVVTTTVKDD

-685 SASVGADG
+685 S
-693 RYSVEVP
+693 
-700 KVLAE
+700 
-705 GRYTAEAAVKDP
+705 T
-717 AGNEGKASD
+717 
-726 NGSID
+726 
-731 ITAPVIS
+731 
-738 VDIPEVSRDTTPTI
+738 
-752 SGKTDVPA
+752 
-760 GTVVT
+760 
-765 ITVTGKDGHP
+765 
-775 QVVTTT
+775 
-781 VKDDGSFE
+781 
-789 VDVPEALPEGPV
+789 
-801 SVEAVVKDPAG
+801 
-812 NEGRASDNGTIDTTA
+812 
-827 PVITVDAPDNT
+827 
-838 SDNTPLISGTTD
+838 
-850 APAGSIVSIT
+850 
-860 VTDSQG
+860 
-866 SVQTVSA
+866 

-908 RASDNGSVDTT
+908 KASDNGSVDTT

-1006 NNGKGNVI
+1006 NNGKGNVIDTTAPVITVDAPDNTSDNTPLISGTTDAPAGSIVSITVTDSQGSVQTVSTSVGADGRYSVEVPKALAEGRYTAEAAVKDPAGNEGRASDNGSI

-1293 FRTDSGEAYIEMARK
+1293 FKTDSGEAYIEMARK

>member
-214 VVSTVVAEDGT
+214 VISTVVAEDGT

-367 NDNTPTLNGT
+367 NDNTPTLTGT

-480 AGSIVSITVTD
+480 AGSVVSITVTD
-491 SRGSVQTV
+491 SR
-499 STSVGA
+499 
-505 DGRYSV
+505 
-511 EVPKALAEG
+511 
-520 RYTAEAAVKDPA
+520 
-532 GNEGRASDN
+532 
-541 GSIDITAPVISV
+541 
-553 DIPEVSR
+553 
-560 DTTPPI
+560 
-566 SGKTDV
+566 
-572 PAGTVVTITVTG
+572 
-584 KDSHPQVVTTTVKDD
+584 
-599 GSFEVDVPEA
+599 
-609 LPEGPVSVEAV
+609 
-620 VKDPAGNEGKA
+620 
-631 SDNGTI
+631 
-637 DTTAPVITVDAPD
+637 
-650 NTSDNTPLIS
+650 
-660 GTTDAPAGSIVSI
+660 
-673 TVTDSQGSVQTV
+673 GSVQTV

-700 KVLAE
+700 KALAE

-812 NEGRASDNGTIDTTA
+812 NEGKASDNGT
-827 PVITVDAPDNT
+827 
-838 SDNTPLISGTTD
+838 
-850 APAGSIVSIT
+850 
-860 VTDSQG
+860 
-866 SVQTVSA
+866 
-873 SVGADGRYSVEVP
+873 
-886 KALAEGRY
+886 
-894 TAEAAVKDPAGNEG
+894 
-908 RASDNGSVDTT
+908 
-919 AAITV
+919 
-924 EAPDLSNDNTPTLTG
+924 
-939 TTTDVEEGQTVTLTV
+939 
-954 TDSRG
+954 
-959 GSQVVTATVQADG
+959 
-972 SYQAEVP
+972 
-979 NALPDGRYSVEA
+979 
-991 VVSDKAGN
+991 
-999 RAEARDD
+999 
-1006 NNGKGNVI
+1006 I

-1183 TLNADGQYTYT
+1183 TLNANGQYTYT

>member
-214 VVSTVVAEDGT
+214 VISTVVAEDGT

-367 NDNTPTLNGT
+367 NDNTPTL
-377 TTDVEEG
+377 
-384 QTVTLTVTDSR
+384 
-395 GGSQVVTA
+395 
-403 TVQADGSYQAEV
+403 
-415 PNALPDG
+415 
-422 RYSVEAVVSDKAGN
+422 
-436 RAEARDDNNGKGN
+436 
-449 VIDTTAPVI
+449 
-458 TVDAPDN
+458 
-465 TSDNT
+465 
-470 PLISGTTDAP
+470 
-480 AGSIVSITVTD
+480 
-491 SRGSVQTV
+491 
-499 STSVGA
+499 
-505 DGRYSV
+505 
-511 EVPKALAEG
+511 
-520 RYTAEAAVKDPA
+520 
-532 GNEGRASDN
+532 
-541 GSIDITAPVISV
+541 
-553 DIPEVSR
+553 
-560 DTTPPI
+560 
-566 SGKTDV
+566 
-572 PAGTVVTITVTG
+572 
-584 KDSHPQVVTTTVKDD
+584 
-599 GSFEVDVPEA
+599 
-609 LPEGPVSVEAV
+609 
-620 VKDPAGNEGKA
+620 
-631 SDNGTI
+631 
-637 DTTAPVITVDAPD
+637 
-650 NTSDNTPLIS
+650 
-660 GTTDAPAGSIVSI
+660 
-673 TVTDSQGSVQTV
+673 
-685 SASVGADG
+685 
-693 RYSVEVP
+693 
-700 KVLAE
+700 
-705 GRYTAEAAVKDP
+705 
-717 AGNEGKASD
+717 
-726 NGSID
+726 
-731 ITAPVIS
+731 
-738 VDIPEVSRDTTPTI
+738 
-752 SGKTDVPA
+752 
-760 GTVVT
+760 
-765 ITVTGKDGHP
+765 
-775 QVVTTT
+775 
-781 VKDDGSFE
+781 
-789 VDVPEALPEGPV
+789 
-801 SVEAVVKDPAG
+801 
-812 NEGRASDNGTIDTTA
+812 
-827 PVITVDAPDNT
+827 
-838 SDNTPLISGTTD
+838 
-850 APAGSIVSIT
+850 
-860 VTDSQG
+860 
-866 SVQTVSA
+866 
-873 SVGADGRYSVEVP
+873 
-886 KALAEGRY
+886 
-894 TAEAAVKDPAGNEG
+894 
-908 RASDNGSVDTT
+908 
-919 AAITV
+919 
-924 EAPDLSNDNTPTLTG
+924 TG
-939 TTTDVEEGQTVTLTV
+939 TTNDVEEGQTVTLTV

-1014 DTTAPIVNAPGHSVE
+1014 DTTAPIVNVPGHSVE

-1287 SESMNT
+1287 SESMNM

>member
-367 NDNTPTLNGT
+367 NDNTPTLTGT

-415 PNALPDG
+415 PSALPDG

-491 SRGSVQTV
+491 SRGSVQM
-499 STSVGA
+499 
-505 DGRYSV
+505 
-511 EVPKALAEG
+511 
-520 RYTAEAAVKDPA
+520 
-532 GNEGRASDN
+532 
-541 GSIDITAPVISV
+541 
-553 DIPEVSR
+553 
-560 DTTPPI
+560 
-566 SGKTDV
+566 
-572 PAGTVVTITVTG
+572 
-584 KDSHPQVVTTTVKDD
+584 
-599 GSFEVDVPEA
+599 
-609 LPEGPVSVEAV
+609 
-620 VKDPAGNEGKA
+620 
-631 SDNGTI
+631 
-637 DTTAPVITVDAPD
+637 
-650 NTSDNTPLIS
+650 
-660 GTTDAPAGSIVSI
+660 
-673 TVTDSQGSVQTV
+673 
-685 SASVGADG
+685 
-693 RYSVEVP
+693 
-700 KVLAE
+700 
-705 GRYTAEAAVKDP
+705 
-717 AGNEGKASD
+717 
-726 NGSID
+726 
-731 ITAPVIS
+731 
-738 VDIPEVSRDTTPTI
+738 
-752 SGKTDVPA
+752 
-760 GTVVT
+760 
-765 ITVTGKDGHP
+765 
-775 QVVTTT
+775 
-781 VKDDGSFE
+781 
-789 VDVPEALPEGPV
+789 
-801 SVEAVVKDPAG
+801 
-812 NEGRASDNGTIDTTA
+812 
-827 PVITVDAPDNT
+827 
-838 SDNTPLISGTTD
+838 
-850 APAGSIVSIT
+850 
-860 VTDSQG
+860 
-866 SVQTVSA
+866 VSA

-908 RASDNGSVDTT
+908 RASDNGT
-919 AAITV
+919 
-924 EAPDLSNDNTPTLTG
+924 
-939 TTTDVEEGQTVTLTV
+939 
-954 TDSRG
+954 
-959 GSQVVTATVQADG
+959 
-972 SYQAEVP
+972 
-979 NALPDGRYSVEA
+979 
-991 VVSDKAGN
+991 
-999 RAEARDD
+999 
-1006 NNGKGNVI
+1006 I

-1183 TLNADGQYTYT
+1183 TLNANGQYTYT

>member
-160 ANSHHDS
+160 ANSHHDN

-214 VVSTVVAEDGT
+214 VISTVVAEDGT

-232 ELPDGAYTVIAT
+232 ALPDGAYTVIAT

-367 NDNTPTLNGT
+367 NDNTPTLTGT

-403 TVQADGSYQAEV
+403 TVHADGSYQAEV

-480 AGSIVSITVTD
+480 V
-491 SRGSVQTV
+491 
-499 STSVGA
+499 
-505 DGRYSV
+505 
-511 EVPKALAEG
+511 
-520 RYTAEAAVKDPA
+520 
-532 GNEGRASDN
+532 
-541 GSIDITAPVISV
+541 
-553 DIPEVSR
+553 
-560 DTTPPI
+560 
-566 SGKTDV
+566 
-572 PAGTVVTITVTG
+572 
-584 KDSHPQVVTTTVKDD
+584 
-599 GSFEVDVPEA
+599 
-609 LPEGPVSVEAV
+609 
-620 VKDPAGNEGKA
+620 
-631 SDNGTI
+631 
-637 DTTAPVITVDAPD
+637 
-650 NTSDNTPLIS
+650 
-660 GTTDAPAGSIVSI
+660 GSIVSI

-700 KVLAE
+700 KALAE

-812 NEGRASDNGTIDTTA
+812 NEGKASDNGT
-827 PVITVDAPDNT
+827 
-838 SDNTPLISGTTD
+838 
-850 APAGSIVSIT
+850 
-860 VTDSQG
+860 
-866 SVQTVSA
+866 
-873 SVGADGRYSVEVP
+873 
-886 KALAEGRY
+886 
-894 TAEAAVKDPAGNEG
+894 
-908 RASDNGSVDTT
+908 
-919 AAITV
+919 
-924 EAPDLSNDNTPTLTG
+924 
-939 TTTDVEEGQTVTLTV
+939 
-954 TDSRG
+954 
-959 GSQVVTATVQADG
+959 
-972 SYQAEVP
+972 
-979 NALPDGRYSVEA
+979 
-991 VVSDKAGN
+991 
-999 RAEARDD
+999 
-1006 NNGKGNVI
+1006 I

-1077 VTGYDAASG
+1077 VTGYDATSG

>member
-48 FGPENIMTKRVGDN
+48 FGPENIMTKRMGDN

-185 TPVIT
+185 TPIIT

-359 TVEAPDLS
+359 T
-367 NDNTPTLNGT
+367 
-377 TTDVEEG
+377 
-384 QTVTLTVTDSR
+384 
-395 GGSQVVTA
+395 
-403 TVQADGSYQAEV
+403 
-415 PNALPDG
+415 
-422 RYSVEAVVSDKAGN
+422 
-436 RAEARDDNNGKGN
+436 
-449 VIDTTAPVI
+449 I
-458 TVDAPDN
+458 
-465 TSDNT
+465 
-470 PLISGTTDAP
+470 
-480 AGSIVSITVTD
+480 
-491 SRGSVQTV
+491 
-499 STSVGA
+499 
-505 DGRYSV
+505 
-511 EVPKALAEG
+511 
-520 RYTAEAAVKDPA
+520 
-532 GNEGRASDN
+532 
-541 GSIDITAPVISV
+541 
-553 DIPEVSR
+553 
-560 DTTPPI
+560 
-566 SGKTDV
+566 
-572 PAGTVVTITVTG
+572 
-584 KDSHPQVVTTTVKDD
+584 
-599 GSFEVDVPEA
+599 
-609 LPEGPVSVEAV
+609 
-620 VKDPAGNEGKA
+620 
-631 SDNGTI
+631 
-637 DTTAPVITVDAPD
+637 
-650 NTSDNTPLIS
+650 
-660 GTTDAPAGSIVSI
+660 
-673 TVTDSQGSVQTV
+673 
-685 SASVGADG
+685 
-693 RYSVEVP
+693 
-700 KVLAE
+700 
-705 GRYTAEAAVKDP
+705 
-717 AGNEGKASD
+717 
-726 NGSID
+726 
-731 ITAPVIS
+731 
-738 VDIPEVSRDTTPTI
+738 
-752 SGKTDVPA
+752 
-760 GTVVT
+760 
-765 ITVTGKDGHP
+765 
-775 QVVTTT
+775 
-781 VKDDGSFE
+781 
-789 VDVPEALPEGPV
+789 
-801 SVEAVVKDPAG
+801 
-812 NEGRASDNGTIDTTA
+812 
-827 PVITVDAPDNT
+827 
-838 SDNTPLISGTTD
+838 
-850 APAGSIVSIT
+850 
-860 VTDSQG
+860 
-866 SVQTVSA
+866 
-873 SVGADGRYSVEVP
+873 
-886 KALAEGRY
+886 
-894 TAEAAVKDPAGNEG
+894 
-908 RASDNGSVDTT
+908 
-919 AAITV
+919 

-1183 TLNADGQYTYT
+1183 TLNANGQYTYT

>member
-83 SEATDASKSSLLV
+83 SEATDASKSSLLI

-160 ANSHHDS
+160 ANSHHDN

-214 VVSTVVAEDGT
+214 VISTVVAEDGT

-232 ELPDGAYTVIAT
+232 ALPDGAYTVIAT

-367 NDNTPTLNGT
+367 NDNTPTLTGT

-415 PNALPDG
+415 TNALPDG

-499 STSVGA
+499 SASVGA

-511 EVPKALAEG
+511 EVPKA
-520 RYTAEAAVKDPA
+520 
-532 GNEGRASDN
+532 
-541 GSIDITAPVISV
+541 
-553 DIPEVSR
+553 
-560 DTTPPI
+560 
-566 SGKTDV
+566 
-572 PAGTVVTITVTG
+572 
-584 KDSHPQVVTTTVKDD
+584 
-599 GSFEVDVPEA
+599 
-609 LPEGPVSVEAV
+609 
-620 VKDPAGNEGKA
+620 
-631 SDNGTI
+631 
-637 DTTAPVITVDAPD
+637 
-650 NTSDNTPLIS
+650 
-660 GTTDAPAGSIVSI
+660 
-673 TVTDSQGSVQTV
+673 
-685 SASVGADG
+685 
-693 RYSVEVP
+693 
-700 KVLAE
+700 LAE

-860 VTDSQG
+860 VTDSRG

-972 SYQAEVP
+972 SYQAEVT

-1006 NNGKGNVI
+1006 NNGKGNVIDTTAPVITVDAPDNTSDNTPLISGTTDAPAGSIVSITVTDSRGSVQTVSASVGADGRYSVEVPKALAEGRYTAEAAVKDPAGNEGKASDNGSI

-1139 VHDTNSIK
+1139 IHDTNSIK

-1248 GGDNITGGTGNDAL
+1248 GSDNITGGTGNDVL

-1293 FRTDSGEAYIEMARK
+1293 FKTDSGEAYIEMARK

-1452 NTVSDG
+1452 NTVSDD

-1607 LFGGAGNDTLTGG
+1607 LFGGAGNDTLIGG

>member
-367 NDNTPTLNGT
+367 NDNTPTLTGT

-491 SRGSVQTV
+491 SRGSVQM
-499 STSVGA
+499 
-505 DGRYSV
+505 
-511 EVPKALAEG
+511 
-520 RYTAEAAVKDPA
+520 
-532 GNEGRASDN
+532 
-541 GSIDITAPVISV
+541 
-553 DIPEVSR
+553 
-560 DTTPPI
+560 
-566 SGKTDV
+566 
-572 PAGTVVTITVTG
+572 
-584 KDSHPQVVTTTVKDD
+584 
-599 GSFEVDVPEA
+599 
-609 LPEGPVSVEAV
+609 
-620 VKDPAGNEGKA
+620 
-631 SDNGTI
+631 
-637 DTTAPVITVDAPD
+637 
-650 NTSDNTPLIS
+650 
-660 GTTDAPAGSIVSI
+660 
-673 TVTDSQGSVQTV
+673 
-685 SASVGADG
+685 
-693 RYSVEVP
+693 
-700 KVLAE
+700 
-705 GRYTAEAAVKDP
+705 
-717 AGNEGKASD
+717 
-726 NGSID
+726 
-731 ITAPVIS
+731 
-738 VDIPEVSRDTTPTI
+738 
-752 SGKTDVPA
+752 
-760 GTVVT
+760 
-765 ITVTGKDGHP
+765 
-775 QVVTTT
+775 
-781 VKDDGSFE
+781 
-789 VDVPEALPEGPV
+789 
-801 SVEAVVKDPAG
+801 
-812 NEGRASDNGTIDTTA
+812 
-827 PVITVDAPDNT
+827 
-838 SDNTPLISGTTD
+838 
-850 APAGSIVSIT
+850 
-860 VTDSQG
+860 
-866 SVQTVSA
+866 VSA

-908 RASDNGSVDTT
+908 RASDNGT
-919 AAITV
+919 
-924 EAPDLSNDNTPTLTG
+924 
-939 TTTDVEEGQTVTLTV
+939 
-954 TDSRG
+954 
-959 GSQVVTATVQADG
+959 
-972 SYQAEVP
+972 
-979 NALPDGRYSVEA
+979 
-991 VVSDKAGN
+991 
-999 RAEARDD
+999 
-1006 NNGKGNVI
+1006 I

-1183 TLNADGQYTYT
+1183 TLNANGQYTYT

>member
-214 VVSTVVAEDGT
+214 VISTVVAEDGT

-340 TGKTATASDT
+340 TGKTVMASDT

-367 NDNTPTLNGT
+367 NDNTPTLTGT

-480 AGSIVSITVTD
+480 VGSIVSITVTD
-491 SRGSVQTV
+491 SR
-499 STSVGA
+499 
-505 DGRYSV
+505 
-511 EVPKALAEG
+511 
-520 RYTAEAAVKDPA
+520 
-532 GNEGRASDN
+532 
-541 GSIDITAPVISV
+541 
-553 DIPEVSR
+553 
-560 DTTPPI
+560 
-566 SGKTDV
+566 
-572 PAGTVVTITVTG
+572 
-584 KDSHPQVVTTTVKDD
+584 
-599 GSFEVDVPEA
+599 
-609 LPEGPVSVEAV
+609 
-620 VKDPAGNEGKA
+620 
-631 SDNGTI
+631 
-637 DTTAPVITVDAPD
+637 
-650 NTSDNTPLIS
+650 
-660 GTTDAPAGSIVSI
+660 
-673 TVTDSQGSVQTV
+673 
-685 SASVGADG
+685 
-693 RYSVEVP
+693 
-700 KVLAE
+700 
-705 GRYTAEAAVKDP
+705 
-717 AGNEGKASD
+717 
-726 NGSID
+726 
-731 ITAPVIS
+731 
-738 VDIPEVSRDTTPTI
+738 
-752 SGKTDVPA
+752 
-760 GTVVT
+760 
-765 ITVTGKDGHP
+765 
-775 QVVTTT
+775 
-781 VKDDGSFE
+781 
-789 VDVPEALPEGPV
+789 
-801 SVEAVVKDPAG
+801 
-812 NEGRASDNGTIDTTA
+812 
-827 PVITVDAPDNT
+827 
-838 SDNTPLISGTTD
+838 
-850 APAGSIVSIT
+850 
-860 VTDSQG
+860 G

-908 RASDNGSVDTT
+908 KASDNGS
-919 AAITV
+919 
-924 EAPDLSNDNTPTLTG
+924 
-939 TTTDVEEGQTVTLTV
+939 
-954 TDSRG
+954 
-959 GSQVVTATVQADG
+959 
-972 SYQAEVP
+972 
-979 NALPDGRYSVEA
+979 
-991 VVSDKAGN
+991 
-999 RAEARDD
+999 
-1006 NNGKGNVI
+1006 I

-1170 VTVGNTNGQYGSL
+1170 VTVGNTNGQYGLL

>member
-367 NDNTPTLNGT
+367 NDNTPTLTGT

-499 STSVGA
+499 SASVGA

-560 DTTPPI
+560 DTTP
-566 SGKTDV
+566 
-572 PAGTVVTITVTG
+572 
-584 KDSHPQVVTTTVKDD
+584 
-599 GSFEVDVPEA
+599 
-609 LPEGPVSVEAV
+609 
-620 VKDPAGNEGKA
+620 
-631 SDNGTI
+631 
-637 DTTAPVITVDAPD
+637 
-650 NTSDNTPLIS
+650 
-660 GTTDAPAGSIVSI
+660 
-673 TVTDSQGSVQTV
+673 
-685 SASVGADG
+685 
-693 RYSVEVP
+693 
-700 KVLAE
+700 
-705 GRYTAEAAVKDP
+705 
-717 AGNEGKASD
+717 
-726 NGSID
+726 
-731 ITAPVIS
+731 
-738 VDIPEVSRDTTPTI
+738 TI

-765 ITVTGKDGHP
+765 ITVTDKDGHP

-812 NEGRASDNGTIDTTA
+812 NEGRASDNGA
-827 PVITVDAPDNT
+827 
-838 SDNTPLISGTTD
+838 
-850 APAGSIVSIT
+850 
-860 VTDSQG
+860 
-866 SVQTVSA
+866 
-873 SVGADGRYSVEVP
+873 
-886 KALAEGRY
+886 
-894 TAEAAVKDPAGNEG
+894 
-908 RASDNGSVDTT
+908 
-919 AAITV
+919 
-924 EAPDLSNDNTPTLTG
+924 
-939 TTTDVEEGQTVTLTV
+939 
-954 TDSRG
+954 
-959 GSQVVTATVQADG
+959 
-972 SYQAEVP
+972 
-979 NALPDGRYSVEA
+979 
-991 VVSDKAGN
+991 
-999 RAEARDD
+999 
-1006 NNGKGNVI
+1006 I

-1235 NGTDADKA
+1235 NGTDVDKA

-1431 SDVHAV
+1431 SDVHAI

-1501 TERVVNNVSSDTLT
+1501 TERVVNNISSDTLT

>member
-83 SEATDASKSSLLV
+83 SEATDASKSSLLI

-328 GKYTVSATVSNS
+328 GKYTVFATVSNS

-367 NDNTPTLNGT
+367 NDNTPTL
-377 TTDVEEG
+377 
-384 QTVTLTVTDSR
+384 
-395 GGSQVVTA
+395 
-403 TVQADGSYQAEV
+403 
-415 PNALPDG
+415 
-422 RYSVEAVVSDKAGN
+422 
-436 RAEARDDNNGKGN
+436 
-449 VIDTTAPVI
+449 
-458 TVDAPDN
+458 
-465 TSDNT
+465 
-470 PLISGTTDAP
+470 
-480 AGSIVSITVTD
+480 
-491 SRGSVQTV
+491 
-499 STSVGA
+499 
-505 DGRYSV
+505 
-511 EVPKALAEG
+511 
-520 RYTAEAAVKDPA
+520 
-532 GNEGRASDN
+532 
-541 GSIDITAPVISV
+541 
-553 DIPEVSR
+553 
-560 DTTPPI
+560 
-566 SGKTDV
+566 
-572 PAGTVVTITVTG
+572 
-584 KDSHPQVVTTTVKDD
+584 
-599 GSFEVDVPEA
+599 
-609 LPEGPVSVEAV
+609 
-620 VKDPAGNEGKA
+620 
-631 SDNGTI
+631 
-637 DTTAPVITVDAPD
+637 
-650 NTSDNTPLIS
+650 
-660 GTTDAPAGSIVSI
+660 
-673 TVTDSQGSVQTV
+673 
-685 SASVGADG
+685 
-693 RYSVEVP
+693 
-700 KVLAE
+700 
-705 GRYTAEAAVKDP
+705 
-717 AGNEGKASD
+717 
-726 NGSID
+726 
-731 ITAPVIS
+731 
-738 VDIPEVSRDTTPTI
+738 
-752 SGKTDVPA
+752 
-760 GTVVT
+760 
-765 ITVTGKDGHP
+765 
-775 QVVTTT
+775 
-781 VKDDGSFE
+781 
-789 VDVPEALPEGPV
+789 
-801 SVEAVVKDPAG
+801 
-812 NEGRASDNGTIDTTA
+812 
-827 PVITVDAPDNT
+827 
-838 SDNTPLISGTTD
+838 
-850 APAGSIVSIT
+850 
-860 VTDSQG
+860 
-866 SVQTVSA
+866 
-873 SVGADGRYSVEVP
+873 
-886 KALAEGRY
+886 
-894 TAEAAVKDPAGNEG
+894 
-908 RASDNGSVDTT
+908 
-919 AAITV
+919 
-924 EAPDLSNDNTPTLTG
+924 TG
-939 TTTDVEEGQTVTLTV
+939 TTNDVEEGQTVTLTV

-1183 TLNADGQYTYT
+1183 TLNANGQYTYT

-1501 TERVVNNVSSDTLT
+1501 TERVVNNISSDTLT

>member
-367 NDNTPTLNGT
+367 NDNTPTLTGT

-403 TVQADGSYQAEV
+403 TVQADGSYQVEV

-449 VIDTTAPVI
+449 V
-458 TVDAPDN
+458 
-465 TSDNT
+465 
-470 PLISGTTDAP
+470 
-480 AGSIVSITVTD
+480 
-491 SRGSVQTV
+491 
-499 STSVGA
+499 
-505 DGRYSV
+505 
-511 EVPKALAEG
+511 
-520 RYTAEAAVKDPA
+520 
-532 GNEGRASDN
+532 
-541 GSIDITAPVISV
+541 
-553 DIPEVSR
+553 
-560 DTTPPI
+560 
-566 SGKTDV
+566 
-572 PAGTVVTITVTG
+572 
-584 KDSHPQVVTTTVKDD
+584 
-599 GSFEVDVPEA
+599 
-609 LPEGPVSVEAV
+609 
-620 VKDPAGNEGKA
+620 
-631 SDNGTI
+631 
-637 DTTAPVITVDAPD
+637 
-650 NTSDNTPLIS
+650 
-660 GTTDAPAGSIVSI
+660 
-673 TVTDSQGSVQTV
+673 
-685 SASVGADG
+685 
-693 RYSVEVP
+693 
-700 KVLAE
+700 
-705 GRYTAEAAVKDP
+705 
-717 AGNEGKASD
+717 
-726 NGSID
+726 
-731 ITAPVIS
+731 
-738 VDIPEVSRDTTPTI
+738 
-752 SGKTDVPA
+752 
-760 GTVVT
+760 
-765 ITVTGKDGHP
+765 
-775 QVVTTT
+775 
-781 VKDDGSFE
+781 
-789 VDVPEALPEGPV
+789 
-801 SVEAVVKDPAG
+801 
-812 NEGRASDNGTIDTTA
+812 IDTTA

-908 RASDNGSVDTT
+908 KASDNGS
-919 AAITV
+919 
-924 EAPDLSNDNTPTLTG
+924 
-939 TTTDVEEGQTVTLTV
+939 
-954 TDSRG
+954 
-959 GSQVVTATVQADG
+959 
-972 SYQAEVP
+972 
-979 NALPDGRYSVEA
+979 
-991 VVSDKAGN
+991 
-999 RAEARDD
+999 
-1006 NNGKGNVI
+1006 I

-1035 VKGFIQVSDKS
+1035 IKGFIQVSDKS

-1147 DTGMSVSGDVLSNDV
+1147 DTGMLVSGDVLSNDV

-1293 FRTDSGEAYIEMARK
+1293 FKTDSGEAYIEMARK

>member
-83 SEATDASKSSLLV
+83 SEATDASKSSLLI

-160 ANSHHDS
+160 ANSHHDN

-214 VVSTVVAEDGT
+214 VISTVVAEDGT

-367 NDNTPTLNGT
+367 NDNTPTLTGT

-480 AGSIVSITVTD
+480 AGSVVSITVTD
-491 SRGSVQTV
+491 SR
-499 STSVGA
+499 
-505 DGRYSV
+505 
-511 EVPKALAEG
+511 
-520 RYTAEAAVKDPA
+520 
-532 GNEGRASDN
+532 
-541 GSIDITAPVISV
+541 
-553 DIPEVSR
+553 
-560 DTTPPI
+560 
-566 SGKTDV
+566 
-572 PAGTVVTITVTG
+572 
-584 KDSHPQVVTTTVKDD
+584 
-599 GSFEVDVPEA
+599 
-609 LPEGPVSVEAV
+609 
-620 VKDPAGNEGKA
+620 
-631 SDNGTI
+631 
-637 DTTAPVITVDAPD
+637 
-650 NTSDNTPLIS
+650 
-660 GTTDAPAGSIVSI
+660 
-673 TVTDSQGSVQTV
+673 GSVQTV

-700 KVLAE
+700 KALAE

-812 NEGRASDNGTIDTTA
+812 NEGRASDNGT
-827 PVITVDAPDNT
+827 
-838 SDNTPLISGTTD
+838 
-850 APAGSIVSIT
+850 
-860 VTDSQG
+860 
-866 SVQTVSA
+866 
-873 SVGADGRYSVEVP
+873 
-886 KALAEGRY
+886 
-894 TAEAAVKDPAGNEG
+894 
-908 RASDNGSVDTT
+908 
-919 AAITV
+919 
-924 EAPDLSNDNTPTLTG
+924 
-939 TTTDVEEGQTVTLTV
+939 
-954 TDSRG
+954 
-959 GSQVVTATVQADG
+959 
-972 SYQAEVP
+972 
-979 NALPDGRYSVEA
+979 
-991 VVSDKAGN
+991 
-999 RAEARDD
+999 
-1006 NNGKGNVI
+1006 I

-1473 PVYYSGAVGESQV
+1473 PVYYSGSVGESQV

>member
-48 FGPENIMTKRVGDN
+48 FGPENIMTKRMGDN

-422 RYSVEAVVSDKAGN
+422 
-436 RAEARDDNNGKGN
+436 
-449 VIDTTAPVI
+449 
-458 TVDAPDN
+458 
-465 TSDNT
+465 
-470 PLISGTTDAP
+470 
-480 AGSIVSITVTD
+480 
-491 SRGSVQTV
+491 
-499 STSVGA
+499 
-505 DGRYSV
+505 
-511 EVPKALAEG
+511 
-520 RYTAEAAVKDPA
+520 
-532 GNEGRASDN
+532 
-541 GSIDITAPVISV
+541 
-553 DIPEVSR
+553 
-560 DTTPPI
+560 
-566 SGKTDV
+566 
-572 PAGTVVTITVTG
+572 
-584 KDSHPQVVTTTVKDD
+584 H
-599 GSFEVDVPEA
+599 
-609 LPEGPVSVEAV
+609 
-620 VKDPAGNEGKA
+620 
-631 SDNGTI
+631 
-637 DTTAPVITVDAPD
+637 
-650 NTSDNTPLIS
+650 
-660 GTTDAPAGSIVSI
+660 
-673 TVTDSQGSVQTV
+673 
-685 SASVGADG
+685 
-693 RYSVEVP
+693 
-700 KVLAE
+700 
-705 GRYTAEAAVKDP
+705 
-717 AGNEGKASD
+717 
-726 NGSID
+726 
-731 ITAPVIS
+731 
-738 VDIPEVSRDTTPTI
+738 
-752 SGKTDVPA
+752 
-760 GTVVT
+760 
-765 ITVTGKDGHP
+765 
-775 QVVTTT
+775 
-781 VKDDGSFE
+781 
-789 VDVPEALPEGPV
+789 
-801 SVEAVVKDPAG
+801 
-812 NEGRASDNGTIDTTA
+812 
-827 PVITVDAPDNT
+827 
-838 SDNTPLISGTTD
+838 
-850 APAGSIVSIT
+850 
-860 VTDSQG
+860 
-866 SVQTVSA
+866 
-873 SVGADGRYSVEVP
+873 
-886 KALAEGRY
+886 
-894 TAEAAVKDPAGNEG
+894 
-908 RASDNGSVDTT
+908 
-919 AAITV
+919 
-924 EAPDLSNDNTPTLTG
+924 
-939 TTTDVEEGQTVTLTV
+939 
-954 TDSRG
+954 
-959 GSQVVTATVQADG
+959 
-972 SYQAEVP
+972 
-979 NALPDGRYSVEA
+979 YSVEA

>member
-1 MSKNI
+1 M
-6 TLKIN
+6 
-11 NAKETVETVKFQTA
+11 
-25 SGEVLR
+25 
-31 IPAQSEVNYQF
+31 
-42 IDEATQ
+42 
-48 FGPENIMTKRVGDN
+48 
-62 LEIAFEGS
+62 
-70 DISNPDLILEGYY
+70 
-83 SEATDASKSSLLV
+83 
-96 GQHENGATYPYVPE
+96 
-110 SAEPSEAV
+110 
-118 TMLAEEVVAGQALGG
+118 
-133 EIIGSMW
+133 
-140 AFNPLW
+140 
-146 LAALVPLGAAAAVA
+146 
-160 ANSHHDS
+160 
-167 SDKFAA
+167 
-173 ITVDAPNDQVDT
+173 
-185 TPVIT
+185 
-190 GTTTDVEAGQIVT
+190 
-203 ITVKDSEGKTQ
+203 
-214 VVSTVVAEDGT
+214 
-225 YRVEVPN
+225 
-232 ELPDGAYTVIAT
+232 
-244 VADKAGNSA
+244 
-253 TATDTGMIDAVV
+253 
-265 TLTVNAPD
+265 
-273 GVSNDNTPYISGTSD
+273 
-288 AIGSNVNLVI
+288 
-298 TDSKGATHTVTVPVT
+298 
-313 EEGTYA
+313 
-319 VDLSEQLPD
+319 
-328 GKYTVSATVSNS
+328 
-340 TGKTATASDT
+340 
-350 GEIDTTAVI
+350 
-359 TVEAPDLS
+359 
-367 NDNTPTLNGT
+367 
-377 TTDVEEG
+377 
-384 QTVTLTVTDSR
+384 
-395 GGSQVVTA
+395 
-403 TVQADGSYQAEV
+403 
-415 PNALPDG
+415 
-422 RYSVEAVVSDKAGN
+422 
-436 RAEARDDNNGKGN
+436 
-449 VIDTTAPVI
+449 
-458 TVDAPDN
+458 
-465 TSDNT
+465 
-470 PLISGTTDAP
+470 
-480 AGSIVSITVTD
+480 
-491 SRGSVQTV
+491 
-499 STSVGA
+499 
-505 DGRYSV
+505 
-511 EVPKALAEG
+511 
-520 RYTAEAAVKDPA
+520 
-532 GNEGRASDN
+532 
-541 GSIDITAPVISV
+541 
-553 DIPEVSR
+553 
-560 DTTPPI
+560 
-566 SGKTDV
+566 
-572 PAGTVVTITVTG
+572 
-584 KDSHPQVVTTTVKDD
+584 
-599 GSFEVDVPEA
+599 
-609 LPEGPVSVEAV
+609 
-620 VKDPAGNEGKA
+620 
-631 SDNGTI
+631 
-637 DTTAPVITVDAPD
+637 
-650 NTSDNTPLIS
+650 
-660 GTTDAPAGSIVSI
+660 
-673 TVTDSQGSVQTV
+673 
-685 SASVGADG
+685 
-693 RYSVEVP
+693 
-700 KVLAE
+700 
-705 GRYTAEAAVKDP
+705 
-717 AGNEGKASD
+717 
-726 NGSID
+726 
-731 ITAPVIS
+731 
-738 VDIPEVSRDTTPTI
+738 
-752 SGKTDVPA
+752 
-760 GTVVT
+760 
-765 ITVTGKDGHP
+765 
-775 QVVTTT
+775 TTT

-850 APAGSIVSIT
+850 APAGSVVSIT
-860 VTDSQG
+860 VTDSRG

-1006 NNGKGNVI
+1006 NNGKGNVIDTTAPVITVDAPDNTSDNTPLISGTTDAPAGSVVSITVTDSRGSVQTVSASVGADGRYSVEVPKALAEGRYTAEAAVKDPAGNEGKASDNGSIDITAPVISVDIPEVSRDTTPTISGKTDVPAGTVVTITVTGKDGHPQVVTTTVKDDGSFEVDVPEALPEGPVSVEAVVKDPAGNEGRASDNGTI

-1183 TLNADGQYTYT
+1183 TLNANGQYTYT

-1370 FRDATDWFS
+1370 FRDATDWFG

>member
-328 GKYTVSATVSNS
+328 GKYTVFATVSNS

-367 NDNTPTLNGT
+367 NDNTPTLTGT

-403 TVQADGSYQAEV
+403 TVQADGSYQTEV

-499 STSVGA
+499 S
-505 DGRYSV
+505 
-511 EVPKALAEG
+511 
-520 RYTAEAAVKDPA
+520 
-532 GNEGRASDN
+532 
-541 GSIDITAPVISV
+541 
-553 DIPEVSR
+553 
-560 DTTPPI
+560 
-566 SGKTDV
+566 
-572 PAGTVVTITVTG
+572 
-584 KDSHPQVVTTTVKDD
+584 
-599 GSFEVDVPEA
+599 
-609 LPEGPVSVEAV
+609 
-620 VKDPAGNEGKA
+620 
-631 SDNGTI
+631 
-637 DTTAPVITVDAPD
+637 
-650 NTSDNTPLIS
+650 
-660 GTTDAPAGSIVSI
+660 
-673 TVTDSQGSVQTV
+673 
-685 SASVGADG
+685 
-693 RYSVEVP
+693 
-700 KVLAE
+700 
-705 GRYTAEAAVKDP
+705 
-717 AGNEGKASD
+717 
-726 NGSID
+726 
-731 ITAPVIS
+731 
-738 VDIPEVSRDTTPTI
+738 
-752 SGKTDVPA
+752 
-760 GTVVT
+760 
-765 ITVTGKDGHP
+765 
-775 QVVTTT
+775 
-781 VKDDGSFE
+781 
-789 VDVPEALPEGPV
+789 
-801 SVEAVVKDPAG
+801 
-812 NEGRASDNGTIDTTA
+812 
-827 PVITVDAPDNT
+827 
-838 SDNTPLISGTTD
+838 
-850 APAGSIVSIT
+850 
-860 VTDSQG
+860 
-866 SVQTVSA
+866 A

-939 TTTDVEEGQTVTLTV
+939 TTNDVEEGQTVTLTV

-1014 DTTAPIVNAPGHSVE
+1014 DTTAPIVNALGHSVE

-1077 VTGYDAASG
+1077 VTGYDVASG

-1501 TERVVNNVSSDTLT
+1501 TERVVNNISSDTLT

>member
-160 ANSHHDS
+160 ANSHHDN

-367 NDNTPTLNGT
+367 NDNTPTLTGT

-480 AGSIVSITVTD
+480 TGSIVSITVTD

-499 STSVGA
+499 SASVGA

-532 GNEGRASDN
+532 GNEGR
-541 GSIDITAPVISV
+541 
-553 DIPEVSR
+553 
-560 DTTPPI
+560 
-566 SGKTDV
+566 
-572 PAGTVVTITVTG
+572 
-584 KDSHPQVVTTTVKDD
+584 
-599 GSFEVDVPEA
+599 
-609 LPEGPVSVEAV
+609 
-620 VKDPAGNEGKA
+620 
-631 SDNGTI
+631 
-637 DTTAPVITVDAPD
+637 
-650 NTSDNTPLIS
+650 
-660 GTTDAPAGSIVSI
+660 
-673 TVTDSQGSVQTV
+673 
-685 SASVGADG
+685 
-693 RYSVEVP
+693 
-700 KVLAE
+700 
-705 GRYTAEAAVKDP
+705 
-717 AGNEGKASD
+717 ASD

-850 APAGSIVSIT
+850 APTGSIVSIT
-860 VTDSQG
+860 VTDSRG

-908 RASDNGSVDTT
+908 KASDNGT
-919 AAITV
+919 
-924 EAPDLSNDNTPTLTG
+924 
-939 TTTDVEEGQTVTLTV
+939 
-954 TDSRG
+954 
-959 GSQVVTATVQADG
+959 
-972 SYQAEVP
+972 
-979 NALPDGRYSVEA
+979 
-991 VVSDKAGN
+991 
-999 RAEARDD
+999 
-1006 NNGKGNVI
+1006 I

-1035 VKGFIQVSDKS
+1035 IKGFIQVSDKS

-1431 SDVHAV
+1431 SDVHAI

-1501 TERVVNNVSSDTLT
+1501 TERVVNNISSDTLT

-1540 GVAYTSGSHDAMGAK
+1540 GVAYTSGSHNAMGAK

>member
-1 MSKNI
+1 M
-6 TLKIN
+6 
-11 NAKETVETVKFQTA
+11 
-25 SGEVLR
+25 
-31 IPAQSEVNYQF
+31 
-42 IDEATQ
+42 
-48 FGPENIMTKRVGDN
+48 
-62 LEIAFEGS
+62 
-70 DISNPDLILEGYY
+70 
-83 SEATDASKSSLLV
+83 
-96 GQHENGATYPYVPE
+96 
-110 SAEPSEAV
+110 
-118 TMLAEEVVAGQALGG
+118 
-133 EIIGSMW
+133 
-140 AFNPLW
+140 
-146 LAALVPLGAAAAVA
+146 
-160 ANSHHDS
+160 
-167 SDKFAA
+167 
-173 ITVDAPNDQVDT
+173 
-185 TPVIT
+185 
-190 GTTTDVEAGQIVT
+190 
-203 ITVKDSEGKTQ
+203 
-214 VVSTVVAEDGT
+214 
-225 YRVEVPN
+225 
-232 ELPDGAYTVIAT
+232 
-244 VADKAGNSA
+244 
-253 TATDTGMIDAVV
+253 
-265 TLTVNAPD
+265 
-273 GVSNDNTPYISGTSD
+273 
-288 AIGSNVNLVI
+288 
-298 TDSKGATHTVTVPVT
+298 
-313 EEGTYA
+313 
-319 VDLSEQLPD
+319 
-328 GKYTVSATVSNS
+328 
-340 TGKTATASDT
+340 
-350 GEIDTTAVI
+350 
-359 TVEAPDLS
+359 
-367 NDNTPTLNGT
+367 
-377 TTDVEEG
+377 
-384 QTVTLTVTDSR
+384 
-395 GGSQVVTA
+395 
-403 TVQADGSYQAEV
+403 
-415 PNALPDG
+415 
-422 RYSVEAVVSDKAGN
+422 
-436 RAEARDDNNGKGN
+436 
-449 VIDTTAPVI
+449 
-458 TVDAPDN
+458 
-465 TSDNT
+465 
-470 PLISGTTDAP
+470 
-480 AGSIVSITVTD
+480 
-491 SRGSVQTV
+491 
-499 STSVGA
+499 
-505 DGRYSV
+505 
-511 EVPKALAEG
+511 
-520 RYTAEAAVKDPA
+520 
-532 GNEGRASDN
+532 
-541 GSIDITAPVISV
+541 
-553 DIPEVSR
+553 
-560 DTTPPI
+560 
-566 SGKTDV
+566 
-572 PAGTVVTITVTG
+572 
-584 KDSHPQVVTTTVKDD
+584 
-599 GSFEVDVPEA
+599 
-609 LPEGPVSVEAV
+609 
-620 VKDPAGNEGKA
+620 
-631 SDNGTI
+631 
-637 DTTAPVITVDAPD
+637 
-650 NTSDNTPLIS
+650 
-660 GTTDAPAGSIVSI
+660 
-673 TVTDSQGSVQTV
+673 
-685 SASVGADG
+685 
-693 RYSVEVP
+693 
-700 KVLAE
+700 AE

-860 VTDSQG
+860 VTDSRG

-959 GSQVVTATVQADG
+959 GSQVVTAAVQADG

-1014 DTTAPIVNAPGHSVE
+1014 DTTAPVITVDAPDNTSDNTPLISGTTDAPAGSIVSITVTDSRGSVQTVSASVGADGRYSVEVPKALAEGRYTAEAAVKDPAGNEGKASDNGSIDTTAPIVNAPGHSVE

-1035 VKGFIQVSDKS
+1035 IKGFIQVSDKS

-1147 DTGMSVSGDVLSNDV
+1147 DTGMLVSGDVLSNDV

-1293 FRTDSGEAYIEMARK
+1293 FKTDSGEAYIEMARK

-1464 SLWYQTYPS
+1464 SRWYQTYPS

>member
-83 SEATDASKSSLLV
+83 SEATDASKSSLLI

-160 ANSHHDS
+160 ANSHHDN

-214 VVSTVVAEDGT
+214 VISTVVAEDGT

-367 NDNTPTLNGT
+367 NDNTPTLTGT

-491 SRGSVQTV
+491 S
-499 STSVGA
+499 
-505 DGRYSV
+505 
-511 EVPKALAEG
+511 
-520 RYTAEAAVKDPA
+520 
-532 GNEGRASDN
+532 
-541 GSIDITAPVISV
+541 
-553 DIPEVSR
+553 
-560 DTTPPI
+560 
-566 SGKTDV
+566 
-572 PAGTVVTITVTG
+572 
-584 KDSHPQVVTTTVKDD
+584 
-599 GSFEVDVPEA
+599 
-609 LPEGPVSVEAV
+609 
-620 VKDPAGNEGKA
+620 
-631 SDNGTI
+631 
-637 DTTAPVITVDAPD
+637 
-650 NTSDNTPLIS
+650 
-660 GTTDAPAGSIVSI
+660 
-673 TVTDSQGSVQTV
+673 
-685 SASVGADG
+685 
-693 RYSVEVP
+693 
-700 KVLAE
+700 
-705 GRYTAEAAVKDP
+705 
-717 AGNEGKASD
+717 
-726 NGSID
+726 
-731 ITAPVIS
+731 
-738 VDIPEVSRDTTPTI
+738 
-752 SGKTDVPA
+752 
-760 GTVVT
+760 
-765 ITVTGKDGHP
+765 
-775 QVVTTT
+775 
-781 VKDDGSFE
+781 
-789 VDVPEALPEGPV
+789 
-801 SVEAVVKDPAG
+801 
-812 NEGRASDNGTIDTTA
+812 
-827 PVITVDAPDNT
+827 
-838 SDNTPLISGTTD
+838 
-850 APAGSIVSIT
+850 
-860 VTDSQG
+860 QG

-908 RASDNGSVDTT
+908 RASDNGS
-919 AAITV
+919 
-924 EAPDLSNDNTPTLTG
+924 
-939 TTTDVEEGQTVTLTV
+939 
-954 TDSRG
+954 
-959 GSQVVTATVQADG
+959 
-972 SYQAEVP
+972 
-979 NALPDGRYSVEA
+979 
-991 VVSDKAGN
+991 
-999 RAEARDD
+999 
-1006 NNGKGNVI
+1006 I

-1370 FRDATDWFS
+1370 FRDATDWFG